1 MIENGENVE
10 NVHINIL
17 ESFTDVKDSVSSIVN
32 SGIPTPSDVFELDI
46 EKQNSEK
53 KDYKKIYD
61 KFKKRLENLGKDTV
75 EESKKIFN
83 TY

>member
-1 MIENGENVE
+1 M
-10 NVHINIL
+10 
-17 ESFTDVKDSVSSIVN
+17 K
-32 SGIPTPSDVFELDI
+32 FELDM

-61 KFKKRLENLGKDTV
+61 KFKKRVENLGKDTV
-75 EESKKIFN
+75 EESKKILN